1 MIENPPEEA
10 AQGARGEQALLAGG
24 NAAAV
29 AQEEQEGNGPPTN
42 LQQLNAV
49 LITCGIT
56 SDQDR
61 NHVTISFKMRIF
73 NRSLILLS
81 STRTLM

>member
-29 AQEEQEGNGPPTN
+29 AHKKNKKETGRR
-42 LQQLNAV
+42 
-49 LITCGIT
+49 LIFSSLTLFLLHAGLLAIKI
-56 SDQDR
+56 
-61 NHVTISFKMRIF
+61 VTM
-73 NRSLILLS
+73 
-81 STRTLM
+81 